1 MADLIIWT
9 DKYSVGCN
17 YIDQQHKKLIDIINE
32 LHSAFMSRESNEKLS
47 KILSELVDYTKY
59 HFTAEEEML
68 KKHGF
73 GPSENHKK
81 QHQEFVEKIEIFK
94 KRHELGDS
102 IVGFDMLNF
111 LKDWLLNHILKT
123 DMSYKEPVCSK
134 VD

>member
-32 LHSAFMSRESNEKLS
+32 LHSAFMGRESKDKLGE
-47 KILSELVDYTKY
+47 ILSELVDYTKY
-59 HFTAEEEML
+59 HFSAEEEML

-73 GPSENHKK
+73 GPSDLHKK

-94 KRHELGDS
+94 KRHELGDE
-102 IVGFDMLNF
+102 ILGFDMLNF

-123 DMSYKEPVCSK
+123 DMSYSKPVCSK